1 MREWEN
7 ERMRERE
14 WERERD
20 RERETERDR
29 ERQRERARER
39 EGEREVV
46 KCFSSGFTDSTP
58 LIESKCIGSR
68 YITSWKHGL

>member
-14 WERERD
+14 WERER
-20 RERETERDR
+20 ETER
-29 ERQRERARER
+29 EGER